1 MDYKERRK
9 LSYLINTFDDIGLD
23 YIYIKQSKED
33 LIKLIIKF
41 FNTESLL
48 IYPAKSYF
56 VAIVYAK
63 CLEKYF
69 DKDFYQALDDE
80 ELLPDDKYFLPYS
93 KSKYIYDQ
101 ILTQLQDDILSY
113 KHTEKTVQYFKKEF
127 LVCN

>member
-9 LSYLINTFDDIGLD
+9 LSYLINAFDDIGLD

-63 CLEKYF
+63 CIEKYF
-69 DKDFYQALDDE
+69 HINFYDVLNDK
-80 ELLPDDKYFLPYS
+80 ELLPDDKYFKTYNES
-93 KSKYIYDQ
+93 KDIYDKVLES
-101 ILTQLQDDILSY
+101 IDDIYQYDSID
-113 KHTEKTVQYFKKEF
+113 KTVKYFKQEY
-127 LVCN
+127 LINE

>member
-9 LSYLINTFDDIGLD
+9 LSYLINAFDDIGLD
-23 YIYIKQSKED
+23 YVYIKQSKED

-63 CLEKYF
+63 YIEKYF
-69 DKDFYQALDDE
+69 HINFYDALNDK
-80 ELLPDDKYFLPYS
+80 ELLPDDKYFKTYNES
-93 KSKYIYDQ
+93 KDIYDKVLES
-101 ILTQLQDDILSY
+101 IGDIYQYDSID
-113 KHTEKTVQYFKKEF
+113 KTVKYFKQEY
-127 LVCN
+127 LINE

>member
-9 LSYLINTFDDIGLD
+9 LSYLINAFDDIDLD

-33 LIKLIIKF
+33 LVKLIIKF

-63 CLEKYF
+63 CIEKYF
-69 DKDFYQALDDE
+69 HINFYDALNDE
-80 ELLPDDKYFLPYS
+80 ELLPDDKYFKTYNES
-93 KSKYIYDQ
+93 KDIYDKVLES
-101 ILTQLQDDILSY
+101 IGDIYQYDSID
-113 KHTEKTVQYFKKEF
+113 KTVKYLKQEYLIDE
-127 LVCN
+127 

>member
-9 LSYLINTFDDIGLD
+9 LSYLINAFDDIDLD

-33 LIKLIIKF
+33 LVKLIIKF

-63 CLEKYF
+63 CIEKYF
-69 DKDFYQALDDE
+69 HINFYDALNDE
-80 ELLPDDKYFLPYS
+80 ELLPDDKYFKTYNES
-93 KSKYIYDQ
+93 KDIYDKVLES
-101 ILTQLQDDILSY
+101 IDNIY
-113 KHTEKTVQYFKKEF
+113 KYDSIDKTVKYFKQEY
-127 LVCN
+127 LINE

>member
-9 LSYLINTFDDIGLD
+9 LSYLINAFDDIGLD

-41 FNTESLL
+41 FNTKSLL

-63 CLEKYF
+63 CIEKYF
-69 DKDFYQALDDE
+69 HINFYDALNDK
-80 ELLPDDKYFLPYS
+80 ELLPDDKYFKTYNES
-93 KSKYIYDQ
+93 KDIYDKVLES
-101 ILTQLQDDILSY
+101 IDNIY
-113 KHTEKTVQYFKKEF
+113 KYDSIDKTVKYFKQEY
-127 LVCN
+127 LINE

>member
-9 LSYLINTFDDIGLD
+9 LSYLINTFDDIDLD

-33 LIKLIIKF
+33 LVKLIIKF

-63 CLEKYF
+63 CIEKYF
-69 DKDFYQALDDE
+69 HINFYDALNDE
-80 ELLPDDKYFLPYS
+80 ELLPDDKYFKTYTES
-93 KSKYIYDQ
+93 KDIYDKVLES
-101 ILTQLQDDILSY
+101 IGDIYQYDSID
-113 KHTEKTVQYFKKEF
+113 KTVKYFKQEY
-127 LVCN
+127 LIDE

>member
-9 LSYLINTFDDIGLD
+9 LSYLINTFDDIDLD

-33 LIKLIIKF
+33 LVKLIIKF

-63 CLEKYF
+63 CIEKYF
-69 DKDFYQALDDE
+69 HINFYDALNDE
-80 ELLPDDKYFLPYS
+80 ELLPDDKYFKTYDES
-93 KSKYIYDQ
+93 KDIYDKVLES
-101 ILTQLQDDILSY
+101 IGDIYQYDSID
-113 KHTEKTVQYFKKEF
+113 KTVKYFKQEY
-127 LVCN
+127 LIDE

>member
-9 LSYLINTFDDIGLD
+9 LSYLINVFDDIGLD

-33 LIKLIIKF
+33 LVKLIIKF

-63 CLEKYF
+63 CIEKYF
-69 DKDFYQALDDE
+69 HINFYDALNDN
-80 ELLPDDKYFLPYS
+80 ELLPDDKYFKTYNES
-93 KSKYIYDQ
+93 KDIYDKVLES
-101 ILTQLQDDILSY
+101 IGDIYQYDSID
-113 KHTEKTVQYFKKEF
+113 KTVKYFKQEY
-127 LVCN
+127 LIDE

>member
-9 LSYLINTFDDIGLD
+9 LSYLINTFDDIDLD

-33 LIKLIIKF
+33 LVKLIIKF

-63 CLEKYF
+63 CIEKYF
-69 DKDFYQALDDE
+69 HINFYDALNDN
-80 ELLPDDKYFLPYS
+80 ELLPDDKYFKTYNES
-93 KSKYIYDQ
+93 KDIYDKVLES
-101 ILTQLQDDILSY
+101 IGDIYQYDSID
-113 KHTEKTVQYFKKEF
+113 KTVKYFKQEY
-127 LVCN
+127 LIDE

>member
-9 LSYLINTFDDIGLD
+9 LSYLINTFDDIDLD

-33 LIKLIIKF
+33 LVKLIIKF

-63 CLEKYF
+63 CIEKYF
-69 DKDFYQALDDE
+69 RINFYDALNDN
-80 ELLPDDKYFLPYS
+80 ELLPDDKYFKTYNES
-93 KSKYIYDQ
+93 KDIYDKVLES
-101 ILTQLQDDILSY
+101 IGDIYQYDSID
-113 KHTEKTVQYFKKEF
+113 KTVKYFKQEY
-127 LVCN
+127 LIDE

>member
-9 LSYLINTFDDIGLD
+9 LSYLINAFDDIGLD

-33 LIKLIIKF
+33 LVKLIIKF

-63 CLEKYF
+63 CIEKYF
-69 DKDFYQALDDE
+69 HINFYDALNDE
-80 ELLPDDKYFLPYS
+80 ELLPDDKYFKTYDES
-93 KSKYIYDQ
+93 KDIYDKVLES
-101 ILTQLQDDILSY
+101 IGDIYQYDSID
-113 KHTEKTVQYFKKEF
+113 KTVKYFKQEY
-127 LVCN
+127 LIDE

>member
-9 LSYLINTFDDIGLD
+9 LSYLINAFDDIGLD

-41 FNTESLL
+41 FSAESLL

-63 CLEKYF
+63 CIEKYF
-69 DKDFYQALDDE
+69 HINFYDALNDK
-80 ELLPDDKYFLPYS
+80 ELLPDDKYFKTYNES
-93 KSKYIYDQ
+93 KDIYDKVLES
-101 ILTQLQDDILSY
+101 IGDIYQYDSID
-113 KHTEKTVQYFKKEF
+113 KTVKYFKQEY
-127 LVCN
+127 LIDE

>member
-9 LSYLINTFDDIGLD
+9 LSYLINAFDDIGLD

-63 CLEKYF
+63 CIEKYF
-69 DKDFYQALDDE
+69 HINFYDALNDE
-80 ELLPDDKYFLPYS
+80 ELLPDDKYFKTYDES
-93 KSKYIYDQ
+93 KDIYDKVLES
-101 ILTQLQDDILSY
+101 IDDIYQYDSID
-113 KHTEKTVQYFKKEF
+113 KTVKYFKQEY
-127 LVCN
+127 LIDE

>member
-63 CLEKYF
+63 CIEKYF
-69 DKDFYQALDDE
+69 HINFYDALNDE
-80 ELLPDDKYFLPYS
+80 ELLPDDKYFKTYNES
-93 KSKYIYDQ
+93 KDIYDKVLES
-101 ILTQLQDDILSY
+101 IDNIY
-113 KHTEKTVQYFKKEF
+113 KYDSIDKTVKYFKQEY
-127 LVCN
+127 LINE

>member
-9 LSYLINTFDDIGLD
+9 LSYLINAFDDIDLD

-33 LIKLIIKF
+33 LVKLIIKF

-63 CLEKYF
+63 CIEKYF
-69 DKDFYQALDDE
+69 HINFYDALNDE
-80 ELLPDDKYFLPYS
+80 ELLPDDKYFKTYNES
-93 KSKYIYDQ
+93 KDIYDKVLES
-101 ILTQLQDDILSY
+101 IGDIYQYDSID
-113 KHTEKTVQYFKKEF
+113 KTLKYFKQEY
-127 LVCN
+127 LIDE

>member
-9 LSYLINTFDDIGLD
+9 LSYLINAFDDIGLD

-63 CLEKYF
+63 CIEKYF
-69 DKDFYQALDDE
+69 HINFYDALNDE
-80 ELLPDDKYFLPYS
+80 ELLPDDKYFKTYNES
-93 KSKYIYDQ
+93 KDIYDKVLES
-101 ILTQLQDDILSY
+101 IGDIYQYDSID
-113 KHTEKTVQYFKKEF
+113 KTVKYFKQEY
-127 LVCN
+127 LINE

>member
-9 LSYLINTFDDIGLD
+9 LSYLINAFDDIDLD

-63 CLEKYF
+63 CIEKYF
-69 DKDFYQALDDE
+69 HINFYDALNDE
-80 ELLPDDKYFLPYS
+80 ELLPDDKYFKTYDES
-93 KSKYIYDQ
+93 KDIYDKVLES
-101 ILTQLQDDILSY
+101 IGDIYQYDSID
-113 KHTEKTVQYFKKEF
+113 KTVKYFKQEY
-127 LVCN
+127 LIDE

>member
-9 LSYLINTFDDIGLD
+9 LSYLINAFDDIGLD

-63 CLEKYF
+63 CIEKYF
-69 DKDFYQALDDE
+69 HINFYDALNDN
-80 ELLPDDKYFLPYS
+80 ELLPDDKYFKTYNES
-93 KSKYIYDQ
+93 KDIYDKVLES
-101 ILTQLQDDILSY
+101 IGDIY
-113 KHTEKTVQYFKKEF
+113 KYDSIDKTVKYFKQEY
-127 LVCN
+127 LINE

>member
-9 LSYLINTFDDIGLD
+9 LSYLINAFDDIDLD

-33 LIKLIIKF
+33 LVKLIIKF

-63 CLEKYF
+63 CIEKYF
-69 DKDFYQALDDE
+69 HINFYDALNDE
-80 ELLPDDKYFLPYS
+80 ELLPDDKYFKTYDES
-93 KSKYIYDQ
+93 KDIYDKVLES
-101 ILTQLQDDILSY
+101 IGDIYQYGSID
-113 KHTEKTVQYFKKEF
+113 KTVKYFKQEY
-127 LVCN
+127 LIDE

>member
-9 LSYLINTFDDIGLD
+9 LSYLINAFDDIGLD

-33 LIKLIIKF
+33 LVKLIIKF

-63 CLEKYF
+63 CIEKYF
-69 DKDFYQALDDE
+69 HINFYDALNDE
-80 ELLPDDKYFLPYS
+80 ELLPDDKYFKTYNES
-93 KSKYIYDQ
+93 KDIYDKVLES
-101 ILTQLQDDILSY
+101 IGDIYQYDSID
-113 KHTEKTVQYFKKEF
+113 KTVKYFKQEY
-127 LVCN
+127 LINE

>member
-9 LSYLINTFDDIGLD
+9 LSYLINAFDDIDLD

-33 LIKLIIKF
+33 LVKLIIKF

-63 CLEKYF
+63 CIEKYF
-69 DKDFYQALDDE
+69 HINFYDALNDN
-80 ELLPDDKYFLPYS
+80 ELLPDDKYFKTYDES
-93 KSKYIYDQ
+93 KDIYDKVLES
-101 ILTQLQDDILSY
+101 IGDIYQYGSID
-113 KHTEKTVQYFKKEF
+113 KTVKYFKQEY
-127 LVCN
+127 LIDE

>member
-9 LSYLINTFDDIGLD
+9 LSYLINAFDDIDLD

-33 LIKLIIKF
+33 LVKLIIKF

-63 CLEKYF
+63 CIEKYF
-69 DKDFYQALDDE
+69 HINFYDALNDE
-80 ELLPDDKYFLPYS
+80 ELLPDDKYFKTYNES
-93 KSKYIYDQ
+93 KDIYDKVLES
-101 ILTQLQDDILSY
+101 IDNIY
-113 KHTEKTVQYFKKEF
+113 KYDSIDKTVKYFKQEY
-127 LVCN
+127 LIDE

>member
-9 LSYLINTFDDIGLD
+9 LSYLINAFDDIDLD

-33 LIKLIIKF
+33 LVKLIIKF

-63 CLEKYF
+63 CIEKYF
-69 DKDFYQALDDE
+69 HINFYDALNDE
-80 ELLPDDKYFLPYS
+80 ELLPDDKYFKTYDES
-93 KSKYIYDQ
+93 KDIYDKVLES
-101 ILTQLQDDILSY
+101 IGDIYQYDSID
-113 KHTEKTVQYFKKEF
+113 KTVKYFKQEY
-127 LVCN
+127 LIDE

>member
-9 LSYLINTFDDIGLD
+9 LSYLINTFDDIDLD

-41 FNTESLL
+41 FNTKSLL

-63 CLEKYF
+63 CIEKYF
-69 DKDFYQALDDE
+69 HINFYDALNDN
-80 ELLPDDKYFLPYS
+80 ELLPDDKYFKTYNES
-93 KSKYIYDQ
+93 KDIYDKVLES
-101 ILTQLQDDILSY
+101 IGDIYQYDSID
-113 KHTEKTVQYFKKEF
+113 KTVKYFKQEY
-127 LVCN
+127 LINE

>member
-9 LSYLINTFDDIGLD
+9 LSYLINAFDDIDLD

-33 LIKLIIKF
+33 LVKLIIKF

-63 CLEKYF
+63 CIEKYF
-69 DKDFYQALDDE
+69 HINFYDALNDN
-80 ELLPDDKYFLPYS
+80 ELLPDDKYFKTYNES
-93 KSKYIYDQ
+93 KDIYDKVLES
-101 ILTQLQDDILSY
+101 IGDIYQYDSID
-113 KHTEKTVQYFKKEF
+113 KTIKYFKQEY
-127 LVCN
+127 LIDE

>member
-9 LSYLINTFDDIGLD
+9 LSYLINVFDDIGLD

-63 CLEKYF
+63 CIEKYF
-69 DKDFYQALDDE
+69 HINFYDVLNDK
-80 ELLPDDKYFLPYS
+80 ELLPDDKYFKTYNES
-93 KSKYIYDQ
+93 KDIYDKVLES
-101 ILTQLQDDILSY
+101 IGDIY
-113 KHTEKTVQYFKKEF
+113 KYDSIDKTVKYFKQEY
-127 LVCN
+127 LINE

>member
-9 LSYLINTFDDIGLD
+9 LSYLINAFDDIDLD

-33 LIKLIIKF
+33 LVKLIIKF

-63 CLEKYF
+63 CIEKYF
-69 DKDFYQALDDE
+69 HINFYDALNDE
-80 ELLPDDKYFLPYS
+80 ELLPDDKYFKTYNES
-93 KSKYIYDQ
+93 KDIYDKVLES
-101 ILTQLQDDILSY
+101 IGDIYQYDSID
-113 KHTEKTVQYFKKEF
+113 KTIKYFKQEY
-127 LVCN
+127 LIDE

>member
-9 LSYLINTFDDIGLD
+9 LSYLINVCDDIGLD

-33 LIKLIIKF
+33 LVKLIIKF

-63 CLEKYF
+63 CIEKYF
-69 DKDFYQALDDE
+69 HINFYDALNDK
-80 ELLPDDKYFLPYS
+80 ELLPDDKYFKTYKES
-93 KSKYIYDQ
+93 KDIYDKVLES
-101 ILTQLQDDILSY
+101 IDNIY
-113 KHTEKTVQYFKKEF
+113 KYDCIDKTVKYFKQEY
-127 LVCN
+127 LINE

>member
-9 LSYLINTFDDIGLD
+9 LSYLINAFDDIDLD

-33 LIKLIIKF
+33 LVKLIIKF

-63 CLEKYF
+63 CIEKYF
-69 DKDFYQALDDE
+69 HINFYDALNDN
-80 ELLPDDKYFLPYS
+80 ELLPDDKYFKTYNES
-93 KSKYIYDQ
+93 KDIYDKV
-101 ILTQLQDDILSY
+101 LESTGDIYQYDSID
-113 KHTEKTVQYFKKEF
+113 KTVKYFKQEY
-127 LVCN
+127 LIDE

>member
-9 LSYLINTFDDIGLD
+9 LSYLINTFDYIDLD

-33 LIKLIIKF
+33 LVKLIIKF

-63 CLEKYF
+63 CIEKYF
-69 DKDFYQALDDE
+69 HINFYDALNDE
-80 ELLPDDKYFLPYS
+80 ELLPDDKYFKTYNES
-93 KSKYIYDQ
+93 KDIYDKVLES
-101 ILTQLQDDILSY
+101 IGDIYQYDSID
-113 KHTEKTVQYFKKEF
+113 KTIKYFKQEY
-127 LVCN
+127 LIDE

>member
-9 LSYLINTFDDIGLD
+9 LSYLINTFDDIDLD

-33 LIKLIIKF
+33 LVKLIIKF

-63 CLEKYF
+63 CIEKYF
-69 DKDFYQALDDE
+69 HINFYDALNDE
-80 ELLPDDKYFLPYS
+80 ELLPDDKYFKTYNES
-93 KSKYIYDQ
+93 KDIYDKVLES
-101 ILTQLQDDILSY
+101 IGDIYQYDSID
-113 KHTEKTVQYFKKEF
+113 KTIKYFKQEY
-127 LVCN
+127 LIDE

>member
-9 LSYLINTFDDIGLD
+9 LSYLINVFDDIGLD

-41 FNTESLL
+41 FNTKSLL

-63 CLEKYF
+63 CIEKYF
-69 DKDFYQALDDE
+69 HINFYDALNDK
-80 ELLPDDKYFLPYS
+80 ELLPDDKYFKTYNES
-93 KSKYIYDQ
+93 KDIYDKVLES
-101 ILTQLQDDILSY
+101 IDNIY
-113 KHTEKTVQYFKKEF
+113 KYDSIDKTVKYFKQEY
-127 LVCN
+127 LINE

>member
-9 LSYLINTFDDIGLD
+9 LSYLINAFDDIDLD

-33 LIKLIIKF
+33 LVKLIIKF

-63 CLEKYF
+63 CIEKYF
-69 DKDFYQALDDE
+69 HINFYDALNDE
-80 ELLPDDKYFLPYS
+80 ELLPDDKYFKTYNES
-93 KSKYIYDQ
+93 KDIYDKVLES
-101 ILTQLQDDILSY
+101 IGDIYQYDSID
-113 KHTEKTVQYFKKEF
+113 KTVKYFKQEY
-127 LVCN
+127 LIDE

>member
-9 LSYLINTFDDIGLD
+9 LSYLINAFDDIDLD

-33 LIKLIIKF
+33 LVKLIIKF

-63 CLEKYF
+63 CIEKYF
-69 DKDFYQALDDE
+69 HINFYDALNDE
-80 ELLPDDKYFLPYS
+80 ELLPDDKYFKTYNES
-93 KSKYIYDQ
+93 KDIYDKVLES
-101 ILTQLQDDILSY
+101 IGDIY
-113 KHTEKTVQYFKKEF
+113 KYDSIDKTVKYFKQEY
-127 LVCN
+127 LIDE